1 MKCKKYNHF
10 AKVCKTK
17 NAAPPKPQRRPVHAI
32 EQNNE
37 EEQYE
42 LYIDSITTVNTNK
55 TMYRL
60 MQTLKL
66 DLASKQSGSK

>member
-10 AKVCKTK
+10 AKACKTK
-17 NAAPPKPQRRPVHAI
+17 KTTPTKPQRRPVHALV
-32 EQNNE
+32 QNNE

-42 LYIDSITTVNTNK
+42 LYIDSITTVNAKK

-60 MQTLKL
+60 MQILKS